1 VRTAGVP
8 QFAQYLDLSQSQS
21 PEGVGRAVAALAGDP
36 DVLSL
41 TGQALSVDDLATR
54 YGIDVS
60 S

>member
-1 VRTAGVP
+1 VM
-8 QFAQYLDLSQSQS
+8 QFAEYIDLSQSQS
-21 PEGVGRAVAALAGDP
+21 PEGVGRAVAALAADP

-41 TGQALSVDDLATR
+41 TGQALSVDTLATR

>member
-1 VRTAGVP
+1 M
-8 QFAQYLDLSQSQS
+8 QFAEYLDLSRSQS
-21 PEGVGRAVAALAGDP
+21 PEGVGRAVAALAGDA

-41 TGQALSVDDLATR
+41 TGQALSVDSLATR